1 LLLAEP
7 MTVATDWVLAAVAIV
22 LGFRLLREKPALS
35 LRLVAASFFSLAGA
49 ALLGGAVHGFAPH
62 LDLETRQR
70 LWRFIYGGIGLANL
84 LLLGGIVVAIVPK
97 HFRAVVLLLLG
108 TRFVVFLLLAWGRD
122 FGFVM
127 GDIALTLLLLLGL
140 GLFFTLVRRRPFAP
154 WLLLG
159 VLVSFVGALA
169 QTERLSPHPF
179 FNHNDLFH
187 VVQMLGLYLFYRA
200 ARALPSEA

>member
-1 LLLAEP
+1 LPLAEP
-7 MTVATDWVLAAVAIV
+7 MTVATDWGLAAFALV
-22 LGFRLLREKPALS
+22 LGFRLMRGKPVLS
-35 LRLVAASFFSLAGA
+35 QSLVAASFWSLAA
-49 ALLGGAVHGFAPH
+49 SALLGGAVHGFAPH
-62 LDLETRQR
+62 LDLPSKQQ

-97 HFRAVVLLLLG
+97 RFRAMVLLLLAA
-108 TRFVVFLLLAWGRD
+108 RFAFVLLLGWGRD
-122 FGFVM
+122 FAFVM

-140 GLFFTLVRRRPFAP
+140 ALFFTLVHPRPFAP

-159 VLVSFVGALA
+159 VVVSFGGALV
-169 QTERLSPHPF
+169 QTGRLAPHPH

-200 ARALPSEA
+200 ARALPFEA